1 MTTPPI
7 DLDKPRWD
15 QNTYWGRVKH
25 FILLT
30 NPLNVF
36 TSEAKLD
43 EAKRVVSEYRETKK
57 MPFGYTEDKLWAM
70 KYLYD
75 SAYHPDTG
83 EKMVRIGR
91 MSAQAPM
98 STLIGGCM
106 LSFYKTRTAILFWQW
121 VNQSFNA
128 IVNYTNRS
136 GDAKLTTKQII
147 TSYVAACGGA
157 LTTALYLN
165 SKVKGMNPLYARL
178 VPFAAVCG
186 ANFINIP
193 LMRSNEILHGT
204 PVYTA
209 DGQRVGDS
217 KIAAMTGILLVCV
230 SRVSMVVPSMTLVP
244 LITNTAVQ
252 RGWFSSTSLAVLPF
266 QMLLVCLTITFAT
279 PMCCA
284 FFDQKASINI
294 NKIENDIRET
304 ALKKFPKTNVLY
316 YNKGL

>member
-15 QNTYWGRVKH
+15 QSTYWGRAKH

-98 STLIGGCM
+98 STLIGGCE
-106 LSFYKTRTAILFWQW
+106 
-121 VNQSFNA
+121 
-128 IVNYTNRS
+128 
-136 GDAKLTTKQII
+136 
-147 TSYVAACGGA
+147 
-157 LTTALYLN
+157 
-165 SKVKGMNPLYARL
+165 P
-178 VPFAAVCG
+178 
-186 ANFINIP
+186 
-193 LMRSNEILHGT
+193 
-204 PVYTA
+204 
-209 DGQRVGDS
+209 
-217 KIAAMTGILLVCV
+217 
-230 SRVSMVVPSMTLVP
+230 
-244 LITNTAVQ
+244 
-252 RGWFSSTSLAVLPF
+252 
-266 QMLLVCLTITFAT
+266 TFT
-279 PMCCA
+279 
-284 FFDQKASINI
+284 
-294 NKIENDIRET
+294 
-304 ALKKFPKTNVLY
+304 
-316 YNKGL
+316 